1 LQHRPDAG
9 ISLADLERRAMR
21 IKGGGKVMVEA
32 PRRQQHRRVSRQYD
46 WYRDQFE
53 AAPRVLP
60 TKRVGVTM
68 VGVLRDLVDQ
78 GKSRLLEDL
87 RERDRAQ
94 LREVGRVLGGLST
107 DVVVELINHFAQRAP
122 PLRAAPMV
130 VLGALVGALFIE
142 FWAATGGGDALDRA
156 LACDAARFQ
165 RELGVG
171 AEAALERFVT
181 FLEDTEG
188 QPARRLVGTLYELG

>member
-1 LQHRPDAG
+1 
-9 ISLADLERRAMR
+9 MR

-32 PRRQQHRRVSRQYD
+32 PRRQHHRAQPRQHD

-60 TKRVGVTM
+60 SKRLGLTL

-78 GKSRLLEDL
+78 GKARLLEDV
-87 RERDRAQ
+87 RGRDRAQ
-94 LREVGRVLGGLST
+94 LREVGRVLGGLRT

-130 VLGALVGALFIE
+130 VLGALVGALFVE
-142 FWAATGGGDALDRA
+142 FWSATRGADALDRA
-156 LACDAARFQ
+156 LASDAQAFQ

-171 AEAALERFVT
+171 ADAALERFVT